1 MSARVVDERPGFARA
16 LGALGGLG
24 GLGGHLGAPQL
35 VIA

>member
-24 GLGGHLGAPQL
+24 GHLGAPQL